1 MRIMIRQDNH
11 HNHPRHD
18 QSQSKTIIPLPSDTF
33 HDKLFPID
41 QRDVLINSIVLLVQ
55 VLPRF
60 WHSSGSSSQS
70 NTIIPLP
77 SDTFHDKLFPIDQRD
92 VLINSIVLL
101 VQVVPRFWH
110 SSGSSRRNTFDAPL
124 RSLTEC
130 RPVLMLIPS

>member
-33 HDKLFPID
+33 HDKLFP
-41 QRDVLINSIVLLVQ
+41 
-55 VLPRF
+55 F
-60 WHSSGSSSQS
+60 
-70 NTIIPLP
+70 
-77 SDTFHDKLFPIDQRD
+77 DQRD

-110 SSGSSRRNTFDAPL
+110 SSGSSRRNTSAAPL
-124 RSLTEC
+124 RSLDGMPARLDADNDET
-130 RPVLMLIPS
+130 R

>member
-55 VLPRF
+55 V
-60 WHSSGSSSQS
+60 
-70 NTIIPLP
+70 
-77 SDTFHDKLFPIDQRD
+77 
-92 VLINSIVLL
+92 
-101 VQVVPRFWH
+101 VPRFWH
-110 SSGSSRRNTFDAPL
+110 SSGSCRRNTFDAPL
-124 RSLTEC
+124 RSLDGMPARFDADNQLT
-130 RPVLMLIPS
+130 R